1 MMPRKIAF
9 GENAAREFSYPKN
22 SLVIT
27 TTTPDI
33 YDKWLT
39 YMGIEDY
46 EVYHKV
52 TPDPSIESVEAIRKE
67 LMRGRRFRLTLGWV
81 EEVLW
86 TYVNIWV
93 S

>member
-52 TPDPSIESVEAIRKE
+52 TPDPSIESVEAIRKSYE
-67 LMRGRRFRLTLGWV
+67 DFDLHWAGWRKLYGRM
-81 EEVLW
+81 
-86 TYVNIWV
+86 
-93 S
+93 